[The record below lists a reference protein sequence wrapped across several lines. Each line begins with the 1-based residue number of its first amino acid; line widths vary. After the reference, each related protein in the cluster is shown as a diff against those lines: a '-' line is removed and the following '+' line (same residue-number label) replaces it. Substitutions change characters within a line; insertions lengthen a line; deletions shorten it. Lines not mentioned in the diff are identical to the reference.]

1 MRVIGMDG
9 QGNYIATVS
18 HTELEKCAD
27 KYYGAMPKLSVGDTF
42 DLGQGHDF
50 RRQIVDTCKAM
61 KDAHKHFEVSTE
73 TMKRFAFMV
82 AAKDQRDTI
91 DRAVEMTAANKPAA

>member
-18 HTELEKCAD
+18 HSELEKCAD
-27 KYYGAMPKLSVGDTF
+27 KYYGAMPKLAVGDTF

-50 RRQIVDTCKAM
+50 RKQIVETCKAM
-61 KDAHKHFEVSTE
+61 QDAHKRFEVSSE
-73 TMKRFAFMV
+73 TMRQFAFMV
-82 AAKDQRDTI
+82 AVI
-91 DRAVEMTAANKPAA
+91 DKGIASVTGEQPTS